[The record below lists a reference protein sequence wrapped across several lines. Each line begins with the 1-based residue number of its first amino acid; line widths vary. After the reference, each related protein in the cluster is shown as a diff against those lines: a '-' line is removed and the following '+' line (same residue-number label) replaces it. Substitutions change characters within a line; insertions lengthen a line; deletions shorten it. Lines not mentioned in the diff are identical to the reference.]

1 MGGLRPCCGLRSSR
15 QYPSSTLGGRQGSGV
30 GTGRPPSRAE
40 GGEPLVFREFTEFFP
55 EPLNAARDSGS
66 TSGTLLSFTCVLVQL
81 SAGEEELSSGRL
93 ETRLSAEKM
102 ALVGIQLVVSLLAA
116 SIMQKMA
123 PHCSFARWLLCNG
136 SLFRFKHPSEGE
148 LCALAGKQM
157 PKQNKRD
164 RRQNGESKPLTVP
177 KDIDLHLEKAPVN
190 VIDALVLRFF
200 LEYQW
205 LVDFAVYAM
214 GVFLFTECYYNVVD
228 ASKEVNVGAL
238 WCVLTVLF
246 SVKTLHTMMSHYF
259 RSEEGGERSVCL
271 AFGFLSLLV
280 AMLVLVVR
288 EDYLEFGLESGFSNL
303 FDNLEVFA
311 KQQGYADWSI
321 PVTKLTVKL
330 GLAAVCA
337 YIGALLAFPGLRMAQ
352 THLDAVQLNSGRPF
366 IQILLQISFLSPVI
380 VLVLW
385 IKPIARDFLAN
396 APMGKTSIT
405 IVPSEL
411 FDSVRL
417 WIIVGLCVLRL
428 ALTRYH
434 LQAYLNLAQKWV
446 EQMKK
451 EAGRIAAIDIQKKVT
466 RVFCYLTVITL
477 QYLVPIFLILFSTLS
492 LKALGDF
499 SWGPGA
505 EDTPGV
511 TPALLIPTAAPVLPG
526 SLDEDE
532 EGVEDMDE
540 DVQATVAHLMASF
553 TALRSVLTPLFFR
566 GFFAFLTWWVAACQV
581 ISSLFGIY
589 FHQYLMQS

>member
-1 MGGLRPCCGLRSSR
+1 
-15 QYPSSTLGGRQGSGV
+15 
-30 GTGRPPSRAE
+30 
-40 GGEPLVFREFTEFFP
+40 
-55 EPLNAARDSGS
+55 
-66 TSGTLLSFTCVLVQL
+66 
-81 SAGEEELSSGRL
+81 
-93 ETRLSAEKM
+93 M
-102 ALVGIQLVVSLLAA
+102 ALMGVQLVVSLLAA

-157 PKQNKRD
+157 PKPSRRD

-177 KDIDLHLEKAPVN
+177 RDIDLHLEKAPVN

-205 LVDFAVYAM
+205 LIDFAVYAT

-228 ASKEVNVGAL
+228 ASKEVNIGAI

-246 SVKTLHTMMSHYF
+246 GLKTLHTLMSHYF
-259 RSEEGGERSVCL
+259 CSEEGGERSVCL
-271 AFGFLSLLV
+271 AFGFFSLLV

-288 EDYLEFGLESGFSNL
+288 EDYLEFGLESGFSIFLLYWNL
-303 FDNLEVFA
+303 
-311 KQQGYADWSI
+311 
-321 PVTKLTVKL
+321 TKLTVKL

-337 YIGALLAFPGLRMAQ
+337 YIGALLAFPGLRVAQ
-352 THLDAVQLNSGRPF
+352 THLDAVQMNKDRPL
-366 IQILLQISFLSPVI
+366 IQILLHMSFLSPVI

-385 IKPIARDFLAN
+385 VKPIARDFLAN

-405 IVPSEL
+405 IVPSTV
-411 FDSVRL
+411 FDSMRL
-417 WIIVGLCVLRL
+417 WIIVALCVLRL

-451 EAGRIAAIDIQKKVT
+451 EAGRIAAIDIQRKVT
-466 RVFCYLTVITL
+466 RVFCYLTVVTL
-477 QYLVPIFLILFSTLS
+477 QYLVPVLLILFSTLS

-499 SWGPGA
+499 SWGAVA
-505 EDTPGV
+505 EETPGV
-511 TPALLIPTAAPVLPG
+511 TPALVMPTAAPVLPS

-532 EGVEDMDE
+532 DGMEDIEE
-540 DVQATVAHLMASF
+540 DVQATVAQLSATF
-553 TALRSVLTPLFFR
+553 TALRSLLTPLFFR

-589 FHQYLMQS
+589 FYQYLMQN

>member
-1 MGGLRPCCGLRSSR
+1 
-15 QYPSSTLGGRQGSGV
+15 
-30 GTGRPPSRAE
+30 
-40 GGEPLVFREFTEFFP
+40 
-55 EPLNAARDSGS
+55 
-66 TSGTLLSFTCVLVQL
+66 
-81 SAGEEELSSGRL
+81 
-93 ETRLSAEKM
+93 M
-102 ALVGIQLVVSLLAA
+102 ALMGIQLVVSLLTA
-116 SIMQKMA
+116 SIMQRMA

-136 SLFRFKHPSEGE
+136 SLYRFKHPSEGE
-148 LCALAGKQM
+148 LCALAGKQI
-157 PKQNKRD
+157 PKPNRRD
-164 RRQNGESKPLTVP
+164 RRQNGENKPLTVP

-190 VIDALVLRFF
+190 AIDALVLRFF

-205 LVDFAVYAM
+205 LVDFAVYAT
-214 GVFLFTECYYNVVD
+214 GVFIFTECYYSVVD
-228 ASKEVNVGAL
+228 ASKEVNIGAI
-238 WCVLTVLF
+238 WCVLTVFFGL
-246 SVKTLHTMMSHYF
+246 KTLHTLMSHYF

-311 KQQGYADWSI
+311 KQQGYSEWSI

-337 YIGALLAFPGLRMAQ
+337 YIGALLAFPGLRLAQ
-352 THLDAVQLNSGRPF
+352 THLDAIQMNSDRPLM
-366 IQILLQISFLSPVI
+366 QILLHISFLSPVI

-385 IKPIARDFLAN
+385 VKPIARDFLAN
-396 APMGKTSIT
+396 APLGKISVTL
-405 IVPSEL
+405 VPSAV
-411 FDSVRL
+411 FDSMRL
-417 WIIVGLCVLRL
+417 WLIVALCVLRL

-451 EAGRIAAIDIQKKVT
+451 EAGRIAAIDIQRKVT

-477 QYLVPIFLILFSTLS
+477 QYLIPVLLILFSTLS

-499 SWGPGA
+499 SWGAA
-505 EDTPGV
+505 EAETPGV
-511 TPALLIPTAAPVLPG
+511 TPALVVPTAAPVLPVG
-526 SLDEDE
+526 FDEDE
-532 EGVEDMDE
+532 EGVEDMEE
-540 DVQATVAHLMASF
+540 DIQATVARLSETF

-589 FHQYLMQS
+589 FHQYLMQN

>member
-1 MGGLRPCCGLRSSR
+1 M
-15 QYPSSTLGGRQGSGV
+15 
-30 GTGRPPSRAE
+30 
-40 GGEPLVFREFTEFFP
+40 
-55 EPLNAARDSGS
+55 
-66 TSGTLLSFTCVLVQL
+66 
-81 SAGEEELSSGRL
+81 
-93 ETRLSAEKM
+93 
-102 ALVGIQLVVSLLAA
+102 GIQLVVSLLAA
-116 SIMQKMA
+116 SIMQRMA

-157 PKQNKRD
+157 PKQNRRD

-214 GVFLFTECYYNVVD
+214 GIFLFTECYYCVVD
-228 ASKEVNVGAL
+228 ASKEVNIGAI
-238 WCVLTVLF
+238 WCVLTVFFGL
-246 SVKTLHTMMSHYF
+246 KTLHTLMSHYF

-288 EDYLEFGLESGFSNL
+288 EDYLEFGLESGFASL

-311 KQQGYADWSI
+311 KQQGFADWSI

-337 YIGALLAFPGLRMAQ
+337 YVGALLAFPGLRLAQ
-352 THLDAVQLNSGRPF
+352 THLDAVQMHSERPL
-366 IQILLQISFLSPVI
+366 IQILLHMSFLSPVI
-380 VLVLW
+380 ILILW
-385 IKPIARDFLAN
+385 VKPIARDFLAN
-396 APMGKTSIT
+396 APMGKTSVT
-405 IVPSEL
+405 LVSSAA
-411 FDSVRL
+411 FDSMRL
-417 WIIVGLCVLRL
+417 WIIVVLCLLRL

-451 EAGRIAAIDIQKKVT
+451 EAGRIAAIDIQRKVT
-466 RVFCYLTVITL
+466 RVFCYLTVVTL
-477 QYLVPIFLILFSTLS
+477 QYLVPILLILFSTLS

-499 SWGPGA
+499 SWGFGA
-505 EDTPGV
+505 EETPGV
-511 TPALLIPTAAPVLPG
+511 TPALVMPTAAPVLPS
-526 SLDEDE
+526 SLDEDDD
-532 EGVEDMDE
+532 GAEDMEE
-540 DVQATVAHLMASF
+540 DIQATVARLSETF

-589 FHQYLMQS
+589 FHQYLMQN

>member
-1 MGGLRPCCGLRSSR
+1 
-15 QYPSSTLGGRQGSGV
+15 
-30 GTGRPPSRAE
+30 
-40 GGEPLVFREFTEFFP
+40 
-55 EPLNAARDSGS
+55 
-66 TSGTLLSFTCVLVQL
+66 
-81 SAGEEELSSGRL
+81 
-93 ETRLSAEKM
+93 M

-214 GVFLFTECYYNVVD
+214 GVFVFTECYYNVVD

>member
-1 MGGLRPCCGLRSSR
+1 
-15 QYPSSTLGGRQGSGV
+15 
-30 GTGRPPSRAE
+30 
-40 GGEPLVFREFTEFFP
+40 
-55 EPLNAARDSGS
+55 
-66 TSGTLLSFTCVLVQL
+66 
-81 SAGEEELSSGRL
+81 
-93 ETRLSAEKM
+93 M
-102 ALVGIQLVVSLLAA
+102 ALMGIQLVVSLLAA
-116 SIMQKMA
+116 SIMQRMA

-157 PKQNKRD
+157 PKQTRRD

-190 VIDALVLRFF
+190 AMDALVLRFF

-214 GVFLFTECYYNVVD
+214 GVYLFTECYYTVVD
-228 ASKEVNVGAL
+228 ASKEVNIGAI

-246 SVKTLHTMMSHYF
+246 SLKTLHTLMSHYF

-311 KQQGYADWSI
+311 KQQGFADWSI

-352 THLDAVQLNSGRPF
+352 THLDAVQMNSDSPL
-366 IQILLQISFLSPVI
+366 IQILLHMSFLSPVI

-385 IKPIARDFLAN
+385 VKPIARDFLVN
-396 APMGKTSIT
+396 APMGKTSVT
-405 IVPSEL
+405 IVSSAA
-411 FDSVRL
+411 FDSMRL
-417 WIIVGLCVLRL
+417 WIIVVLCVLRL
-428 ALTRYH
+428 GLTRYH
-434 LQAYLNLAQKWV
+434 MQAYLNLAQKWV

-451 EAGRIAAIDIQKKVT
+451 EAGRIAAIDIQRKVT
-466 RVFCYLTVITL
+466 RIFCYLTVVTL
-477 QYLVPIFLILFSTLS
+477 QYLLPILLILFSTLA

-499 SWGPGA
+499 SWATGA
-505 EDTPGV
+505 EQPPGV
-511 TPALLIPTAAPVLPG
+511 TPALVIPTAAPVLPSG
-526 SLDEDE
+526 LDEDE
-532 EGVEDMDE
+532 EGMEDMEE
-540 DVQATVAHLMASF
+540 DIQATVARLSEAF
-553 TALRSVLTPLFFR
+553 VALRSVLTPLFFR

-589 FHQYLMQS
+589 FHQYLMQN

>member
-1 MGGLRPCCGLRSSR
+1 M
-15 QYPSSTLGGRQGSGV
+15 
-30 GTGRPPSRAE
+30 
-40 GGEPLVFREFTEFFP
+40 
-55 EPLNAARDSGS
+55 
-66 TSGTLLSFTCVLVQL
+66 
-81 SAGEEELSSGRL
+81 
-93 ETRLSAEKM
+93 
-102 ALVGIQLVVSLLAA
+102 GIQLVVSLLAA

-157 PKQNKRD
+157 PKPNRRD
-164 RRQNGESKPLTVP
+164 RRQNGETKPLTVP

-205 LVDFAVYAM
+205 LIDFAVYAA
-214 GVFLFTECYYNVVD
+214 GVFLFTECYYSVVD
-228 ASKEVNVGAL
+228 ASKEVNIGAI

-246 SVKTLHTMMSHYF
+246 ALKTLHTLMRHYF
-259 RSEEGGERSVCL
+259 SSEEGGERSVCL

-288 EDYLEFGLESGFSNL
+288 EDYLEFGLESGFNSL
-303 FDNLEVFA
+303 FNNLEVFA
-311 KQQGYADWSI
+311 KQQGFADWSI

-337 YIGALLAFPGLRMAQ
+337 YIGALLAFPGLRLAQ
-352 THLDAVQLNSGRPF
+352 THLDAVQMNAERPL
-366 IQILLQISFLSPVI
+366 IQILLHMSFLSPII

-385 IKPIARDFLAN
+385 VKPIARDFLAN

-405 IVPSEL
+405 LVSSSA
-411 FDSVRL
+411 FDSMRL
-417 WIIVGLCVLRL
+417 CIIVAVCVLRL

-451 EAGRIAAIDIQKKVT
+451 EAGRIAAIDIQRKVT
-466 RVFCYLTVITL
+466 RVFCYLTVVTL
-477 QYLVPIFLILFSTLS
+477 QYLVPILLILFSTLA

-499 SWGPGA
+499 SWTPGA
-505 EDTPGV
+505 EQSPGV
-511 TPALLIPTAAPVLPG
+511 TPALVLPTAPPSV
-526 SLDEDE
+526 SSVLDEDE
-532 EGVEDMDE
+532 DGVDYMEEDI
-540 DVQATVAHLMASF
+540 QATVSRLSETF
-553 TALRSVLTPLFFR
+553 SALRSVLTPLFFR

-581 ISSLFGIY
+581 LSSLFGIY
-589 FHQYLMQS
+589 FHQYLMHS

>member
-1 MGGLRPCCGLRSSR
+1 
-15 QYPSSTLGGRQGSGV
+15 
-30 GTGRPPSRAE
+30 
-40 GGEPLVFREFTEFFP
+40 
-55 EPLNAARDSGS
+55 
-66 TSGTLLSFTCVLVQL
+66 
-81 SAGEEELSSGRL
+81 
-93 ETRLSAEKM
+93 M
-102 ALVGIQLVVSLLAA
+102 ALMGIQLVVSLLAA
-116 SIMQKMA
+116 SIMQRMA
-123 PHCSFARWLLCNG
+123 PHYSFARWLICSG

-157 PKQNKRD
+157 PKQNRRD

-190 VIDALVLRFF
+190 MIDALVLRFF

-205 LVDFAVYAM
+205 LVDFAVYTL

-228 ASKEVNVGAL
+228 ASKEINIGAI

-246 SVKTLHTMMSHYF
+246 GLKTLRTLMSHYF

-288 EDYLEFGLESGFSNL
+288 EDYLEFGLEPGFTSL
-303 FDNLEVFA
+303 FDSLEIFA
-311 KQQGYADWSI
+311 RQQGYAEWSI

-330 GLAAVCA
+330 GLAAICA
-337 YIGALLAFPGLRMAQ
+337 YIGALLAFPGLRLAQ
-352 THLDAVQLNSGRPF
+352 THLDAVQMNSDRPL
-366 IQILLQISFLSPVI
+366 IQILLHMSFLSPVI

-385 IKPIARDFLAN
+385 VKPMARDFLAN

-405 IVPSEL
+405 LVPSAS
-411 FDSVRL
+411 FDSMRL
-417 WIIVGLCVLRL
+417 WIIVVLCALRL
-428 ALTRYH
+428 GLTRYH

-451 EAGRIAAIDIQKKVT
+451 EAGRIAAIDIQRKVT
-466 RVFCYLTVITL
+466 RVFCYLTVVTL
-477 QYLVPIFLILFSTLS
+477 QYMLPTLLILFSTLS

-499 SWGPGA
+499 SWVPGTEA
-505 EDTPGV
+505 APGV
-511 TPALLIPTAAPVLPG
+511 TPALLMPTAAPVLPVG
-526 SLDEDE
+526 LDEDE
-532 EGVEDMDE
+532 EGMEDMEE
-540 DVQATVAHLMASF
+540 DIQATVARLSETF
-553 TALRSVLTPLFFR
+553 NALRSVLTPLFFR

-589 FHQYLMQS
+589 FHQYLMQN

>member
-1 MGGLRPCCGLRSSR
+1 
-15 QYPSSTLGGRQGSGV
+15 
-30 GTGRPPSRAE
+30 
-40 GGEPLVFREFTEFFP
+40 
-55 EPLNAARDSGS
+55 
-66 TSGTLLSFTCVLVQL
+66 
-81 SAGEEELSSGRL
+81 
-93 ETRLSAEKM
+93 M
-102 ALVGIQLVVSLLAA
+102 ALMGIQLVVSLLAA
-116 SIMQKMA
+116 SIMQRMA

-157 PKQNKRD
+157 PKQNRRD
-164 RRQNGESKPLTVP
+164 RRQNGENKPLTVP
-177 KDIDLHLEKAPVN
+177 KDIDLHLDKAPVN
-190 VIDALVLRFF
+190 AIDALVLRFF

-205 LVDFAVYAM
+205 LIDFAVYAM

-228 ASKEVNVGAL
+228 ARKEVNIGAI

-246 SVKTLHTMMSHYF
+246 GLKTLHTLMSHYF

-311 KQQGYADWSI
+311 KQHGYAEWSI

-337 YIGALLAFPGLRMAQ
+337 YIGALLAFPGLRLAQ
-352 THLDAVQLNSGRPF
+352 THLDAVQLNSDRPL
-366 IQILLQISFLSPVI
+366 IQILLHMSFLSPVI

-385 IKPIARDFLAN
+385 VKPIARDFLAN
-396 APMGKTSIT
+396 APMGKTSVT
-405 IVPSEL
+405 IVSSEA
-411 FDSVRL
+411 FDSMRL
-417 WIIVGLCVLRL
+417 WIIVALCVLRL
-428 ALTRYH
+428 GLTRYH

-451 EAGRIAAIDIQKKVT
+451 EAGRIAAIDIQRKVT
-466 RVFCYLTVITL
+466 RIFCYLTVITL
-477 QYLVPIFLILFSTLS
+477 QYLVPVLLILFSTLA

-499 SWGPGA
+499 SWAPGS

-511 TPALLIPTAAPVLPG
+511 TPALVMPTAAPVLPG
-526 SLDEDE
+526 GLDEDE
-532 EGVEDMDE
+532 EGMEDMEE
-540 DVQATVAHLMASF
+540 DIQATVAHLSEAF
-553 TALRSVLTPLFFR
+553 AALRSVLTPLFFR

-589 FHQYLMQS
+589 FHQYLMQN